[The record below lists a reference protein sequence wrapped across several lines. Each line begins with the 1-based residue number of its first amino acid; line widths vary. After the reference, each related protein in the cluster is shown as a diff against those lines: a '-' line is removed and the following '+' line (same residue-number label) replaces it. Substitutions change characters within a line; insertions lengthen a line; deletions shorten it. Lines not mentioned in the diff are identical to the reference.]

1 MGGVLSRPSGSAPGQ
16 ELREFQYTPGDFER
30 VRRLLYQQAG
40 INLSATKDQMVY
52 SRLARRLRS
61 LRLRSFADYF
71 SYLEQHE
78 EEWQQFIN
86 ALTTNLTRFFLE
98 RAGLILEGGEMF
110 VNNGGQCVRLNLAC
124 PRAVLEEALDRLV
137 TTILACG
144 DR

>member
-1 MGGVLSRPSGSAPGQ
+1 M
-16 ELREFQYTPGDFER
+16 
-30 VRRLLYQQAG
+30 QAH
-40 INLSATKDQMVY
+40 
-52 SRLARRLRS
+52 LARHLPKAVFGIPQATY
-61 LRLRSFADYF
+61 LAWVDLQAYF
-71 SYLEQHE
+71 DES
-78 EEWQQFIN
+78 
-86 ALTTNLTRFFLE
+86 TNLTRFFLE